1 MIWLTMRQMRVQAA
15 VVLTALLAAAVVLLL
30 TRGAVASAYDRDVET
45 FLDWLNASRKNSAL
59 YVVGIALVYVVP
71 PVIGAFWGAPLIARE
86 VESGTHRLVWTQSV
100 SRARWLVTK
109 LAAGVLAAAVASAL
123 ISLVVTWWC
132 APIDKAIAA
141 GYGSGL
147 VVPRI
152 KPEMFGARGVAPIG
166 YAVLA
171 FVLGTTVGAFVR
183 RTVTA
188 MAITLAAYVVL
199 LVVLPIW
206 VRPHLVEPVTKT
218 VGITS
223 ENLHGLRG
231 SPEHGIEELDVEAA
245 SDGAWVRSQDTVTPS
260 GRAPA
265 SLPQWVEGCLPPR
278 QDPKNATPAV
288 QACLDRLASEGYR
301 ERVVE
306 YQADQYWALQ
316 WRETGLVLGGTAV
329 LAGLCFWRVRRLS

>member
-1 MIWLTMRQMRVQAA
+1 MIWLTLRQLRVQAA
-15 VVLTALLAAAVVLLL
+15 VVLGALLAAAVVLVL

-45 FLDWLNASRKNSAL
+45 FLDWLGSSRKNSTL
-59 YVVGIALVYVVP
+59 YWLGVALVYLVP
-71 PVIGAFWGAPLIARE
+71 PVIGAFWGAPLVARE
-86 VESGTHRLVWTQSV
+86 LEAGTHRLVWTQSV
-100 SRARWLVTK
+100 SRTRWLATK
-109 LAAGVLAAAVASAL
+109 LVAGVLAAAAAAAL

-141 GYGSGL
+141 GYGSGF

-166 YAVLA
+166 YAVFA
-171 FVLGTTVGAFVR
+171 FVLGTTVGALVR

-206 VRPHLVEPVTKT
+206 VRPHLVEPVTST
-218 VGITS
+218 VAITS

-231 SPEHGIEELDVEAA
+231 SPDGIEELDVEAA
-245 SDGAWVRSQDTVTPS
+245 SSGAWVRSQRTIDLSAKTP
-260 GRAPA
+260 GT
-265 SLPQWVEGCLPPR
+265 LPQWVDGCLPPR
-278 QDPKNATPAV
+278 QNPENATPAV
-288 QACLDRLASEGYR
+288 QACFDRLGAEGYR

-306 YQADQYWALQ
+306 YRADQYWALQ
-316 WRETGLVLGGTAV
+316 WRETGVLLGGAAILV
-329 LAGLCFWRVRRLS
+329 GWCFRRVRRLS